1 MVRSLA
7 IVNGQEAM
15 NTKEKLGAA
24 IVIGYKQMEAMR
36 RRSGDR
42 SRHDTEL

>member
-24 IVIGYKQMEAMR
+24 IVIGVDIRLGAE
-36 RRSGDR
+36 GWI
-42 SRHDTEL
+42 E